1 MAGRRATPHRP
12 PGLGGDDGTAHDAL
26 LFRCR
31 ELRGRHVTSAEEVL
45 LYVDIH
51 GVSLVDARTRT
62 CDQRVGFNDMTSW
75 CATSSDAFQL
85 KCFGRSGKL
94 EERRFATEPDA
105 ALDLQLALESRVQLY
120 VHHPFDVKRMQA
132 AAASFREGDV
142 VSSRILARAAS
153 LDDTAR
159 WSRRGNA
166 ETRDQPHPTSDARP
180 NPSKHPSNLSTTTRP
195 GTANRALDTPGG
207 RLARAG
213 FRRATPARENPPK
226 IPSVSRRGTE
236 PTGRFSRSPSPSSSR
251 SRSHSSSSSRS
262 PSRSPSPRRSR
273 RVVTSVARRDK
284 AVTVFDG
291 VRLDEPG
298 LRAAYLRREAA
309 RRAAF
314 EARWAETAAA
324 AEAAAAAAA
333 EAARPPLEPTPPR
346 SDSRRSRGF
355 RARER
360 GRERARAADRE
371 AEKAATPPPNLF
383 EGVLRQPK
391 FADGRAA
398 AAAAAADETDLADDY
413 FYDDDDDDDED
424 REKTKTDDA
433 NGDVSFGIR
442 SDDHSDADDDAYPD
456 FVPVDVDP
464 ADVSTSSR
472 CPTTPSARRGG
483 GRGGTPD
490 RHRPDASTAR
500 LNRRVR
506 ALAGIMRD
514 SLGRA
519 GRAAS
524 EADVRSECV
533 ALADRLR
540 RFVAEGEGADED
552 G

>member
-1 MAGRRATPHRP
+1 
-12 PGLGGDDGTAHDAL
+12 
-26 LFRCR
+26 
-31 ELRGRHVTSAEEVL
+31 
-45 LYVDIH
+45 
-51 GVSLVDARTRT
+51 
-62 CDQRVGFNDMTSW
+62 
-75 CATSSDAFQL
+75 
-85 KCFGRSGKL
+85 
-94 EERRFATEPDA
+94 
-105 ALDLQLALESRVQLY
+105 
-120 VHHPFDVKRMQA
+120 
-132 AAASFREGDV
+132 
-142 VSSRILARAAS
+142 
-153 LDDTAR
+153 
-159 WSRRGNA
+159 
-166 ETRDQPHPTSDARP
+166 
-180 NPSKHPSNLSTTTRP
+180 
-195 GTANRALDTPGG
+195 
-207 RLARAG
+207 
-213 FRRATPARENPPK
+213 
-226 IPSVSRRGTE
+226 
-236 PTGRFSRSPSPSSSR
+236 
-251 SRSHSSSSSRS
+251 
-262 PSRSPSPRRSR
+262 
-273 RVVTSVARRDK
+273 
-284 AVTVFDG
+284 
-291 VRLDEPG
+291 LDEPG

-324 AEAAAAAAA
+324 AEAAAAAAAAAAEAAAA

-391 FADGRAA
+391 FADRR

-424 REKTKTDDA
+424 DREKTKRDDA
-433 NGDVSFGIR
+433 NGDVSFGIPT
-442 SDDHSDADDDAYPD
+442 DDHSDADDDAYPD

-464 ADVSTSSR
+464 ADASTSSR
-472 CPTTPSARRGG
+472 RPTTPSARRGG
-483 GRGGTPD
+483 GRGGTPE

-519 GRAAS
+519 GHAAS
-524 EADVRSECV
+524 EADVRAECV